1 MSLPRVTRAD
11 LSTAPAKVVRLESG
25 AVRVEGAVTRVG
37 VLQYSDGARTWGEL
51 HLPEEIHA
59 PASLATL
66 PGIAVTDDHPT
77 ELVTPET
84 WDAVAIGHVAD
95 SVGVEADTGL
105 VVASLVVS
113 SADALARVDSGEL
126 TEISA
131 GYTCEVDP
139 SPGVYQ
145 GTPYEAVQRG
155 IRYNH
160 IALGPAG
167 WGRAGSDVRLRLNA
181 SAVEV
186 RPLITKDHP
195 MADKTRKDGGEMPP
209 PADTKEPAMD
219 PGAMRLVALESALA
233 DSLKENAKL
242 KADMEAMKAAPPTE
256 EQVPPMVA
264 DALAAKRIALV
275 SDARAVLGREW
286 KADGLST
293 ADVHKAVVAKRFPSV
308 KLDGLSPDAL
318 RGMALAAM
326 TAARETADTTE
337 RTDALRDAHPGP
349 GGATRSD
356 AVDLSDLDP
365 RAALDALTNTRFER
379 EHNRRAA
386 AVQE

>member
-11 LSTAPAKVVRLESG
+11 LSTAPAKVTRLESG

-37 VLQYSDGARTWGEL
+37 VLTYSDGARTWGEL

-95 SVGVEADTGL
+95 SVGVEAGTGL

-195 MADKTRKDGGEMPP
+195 MADKTRKDGETPP
-209 PADTKEPAMD
+209 LADPKEPAMD
-219 PGAMRLVALESALA
+219 AGAMRLQAMEAALSDA
-233 DSLKENAKL
+233 LKETAKL
-242 KADMEAMKAAPPTE
+242 KADMEAMKGAPPAE
-256 EQVPPMVA
+256 EDVPPAVA
-264 DALAAKRIALV
+264 DSIAAKRIALV

-293 ADVHKAVVAKRFPSV
+293 EAVHKAVVTKRFPSV
-308 KLDGLSPDAL
+308 KLDGLTSDAL

-337 RTDALRDAHPGP
+337 RTDALRSAHPGP
-349 GGATRSD
+349 GGTTRTD
-356 AVDLSDLDP
+356 AADLSDLDP

-379 EHNRRAA
+379 EHARRAA
-386 AVQE
+386 ASQE